1 MTHDER
7 TGTRRNLASAGGA
20 VTVALPSPVEVAR
33 LPANHRRVVAA
44 LLATLSRH
52 LAELSASG
60 AIAASGEDVGQLAD
74 LARALGSGPPEG
86 RDETLRQALLVQL
99 DDVEPGRL
107 AGYGPLSP
115 EQEGTLNALVAALR
129 VMLEPPPR

>member
-1 MTHDER
+1 M
-7 TGTRRNLASAGGA
+7 A
-20 VTVALPSPVEVAR
+20 VALPSVVELAR

-60 AIAASGEDVGQLAD
+60 AIAASGEDVGQLSD
-74 LARALGSGPPEG
+74 LARTLASGPPEG
-86 RDETLRQALLVQL
+86 RDEALRQALLVQL
-99 DDVEPGRL
+99 DDVEPERL

-115 EQEGTLNALVAALR
+115 DQEGTLNALVAALR
-129 VMLEPPPR
+129 VMLGPPTR